1 MVHLEAIID
10 YPEDD
15 IEDVTYD
22 ETEGVL
28 QQCYDAVMQLRK
40 KGETGQILREG
51 LRIAIVGRPNVGKSS
66 LLNRLLQTDRAIV
79 SNIPG
84 TTRDI
89 IEEQMT
95 LDGIPLVLTDTAGL
109 RDTEDYVE
117 QIGVKRSRAILEDA
131 ELVLV
136 VLDSASPLTD
146 EDRKLLAAVK
156 NRPHL
161 VLLNKSDLAPA
172 LSREEVEALSGGD
185 VLSLSV
191 KDGAGMD
198 QVGIHLR
205 HFVNGRRIRMRNG
218 TDDPKCPSGNAA

>member
-1 MVHLEAIID
+1 
-10 YPEDD
+10 
-15 IEDVTYD
+15 
-22 ETEGVL
+22 
-28 QQCYDAVMQLRK
+28 
-40 KGETGQILREG
+40 
-51 LRIAIVGRPNVGKSS
+51 
-66 LLNRLLQTDRAIV
+66 TDRAIV

-156 NRPHL
+156 N
-161 VLLNKSDLAPA
+161 
-172 LSREEVEALSGGD
+172 
-185 VLSLSV
+185 
-191 KDGAGMD
+191 
-198 QVGIHLR
+198 
-205 HFVNGRRIRMRNG
+205 
-218 TDDPKCPSGNAA
+218 

>member
-1 MVHLEAIID
+1 M
-10 YPEDD
+10 
-15 IEDVTYD
+15 
-22 ETEGVL
+22 
-28 QQCYDAVMQLRK
+28 
-40 KGETGQILREG
+40 
-51 LRIAIVGRPNVGKSS
+51 GRPNVGKSS

-205 HFVNGRRIRMRNG
+205 HLSWAK
-218 TDDPKCPSGNAA
+218 DPMPKWD